1 MTKRDV
7 DIILASIKDY
17 VNELLMGW
25 GLSDEEKSL
34 IAFEQKYMPY
44 TEYSGKQS
52 VDHVLFRKFLRL
64 LNQLY
69 SIDQGELLLDVD
81 ARVKAI
87 EPLVNEINALL
98 GQITDPQDGDLVRLR
113 DATDANAEGIRTL
126 VDDLDK
132 HIEDFDKLEKGLKL
146 HYAEYA
152 SLGELVLDIEN
163 DVAILKQKGI
173 YKIVEVL
180 PEEGDANIIYLVP
193 RQDALDKNIKDEY
206 MWIDCKWESIGT
218 TSIDLADYTT
228 KKEFNEVK
236 QENVDLRKRLE
247 EIELIL
253 PAAL

>member
-1 MTKRDV
+1 MTEKQMFDALLLACK
-7 DIILASIKDY
+7 DYINSSLSKYTEETKELASF
-17 VNELLMGW
+17 
-25 GLSDEEKSL
+25 EKKHM
-34 IAFEQKYMPY
+34 ER
-44 TEYSGKQS
+44 YSGGAPI
-52 VDHVLFRKFLRL
+52 DHVLFRLFLRR
-64 LNQLY
+64 LNEIY
-69 SIDQGELLLDVD
+69 KIDLGDKLLDVD
-81 ARVKAI
+81 AKVNVI

-132 HIEDFDKLEKGLKL
+132 HIEDFDKLEKELKL
-146 HYAEYA
+146 HYVEYT

-236 QENVDLRKRLE
+236 QENVDLRKKLAE
-247 EIELIL
+247 VESIAY
-253 PAAL
+253 AAL